1 MNYTDPK
8 TGVRVSTHI
17 TQPVEYEAW
26 INGKK
31 VETSSDSMTNEKEW
45 WEEGGMSNGP
55 MEETFGW
62 SQVEKIV
69 AEAMRRGEVKAWEEA
84 STMLKDVKQRFR
96 CAACDG
102 ASNLSHTLTCSAFAE
117 IDAKLT
123 SLKTP

>member
-1 MNYTDPK
+1 
-8 TGVRVSTHI
+8 
-17 TQPVEYEAW
+17 
-26 INGKK
+26 
-31 VETSSDSMTNEKEW
+31 MTNEKW
-45 WEEGGMSNGP
+45 WWSVYMSRNWNGKDDEEA
-55 MEETFGW
+55 TIAYDTLD
-62 SQVEKIV
+62 KIV